1 MSQYERRMGYLNN
14 NKIIYRRYPIKDR
27 PSEVYTWGYFYEN
40 GTHECYELFRS
51 KAKITTY
58 KSLKWHLLVLWYLNP
73 SMTQDKFVELARY
86 IVKEKNGF
94 VAFKISDQTLNQI
107 VHDVSMSDLEE
118 APNNK
123 ARKIIFKDATGLTT
137 SEKLSIVGQLIG
149 RTKKATPEDI
159 YDTMLYLND
168 LNQKITI
175 AKIAKSLNVSTRTVY
190 RNMTNELKKE
200 KELLNNEI

>member
-1 MSQYERRMGYLNN
+1 
-14 NKIIYRRYPIKDR
+14 
-27 PSEVYTWGYFYEN
+27 
-40 GTHECYELFRS
+40 
-51 KAKITTY
+51 
-58 KSLKWHLLVLWYLNP
+58 
-73 SMTQDKFVELARY
+73 
-86 IVKEKNGF
+86 
-94 VAFKISDQTLNQI
+94 
-107 VHDVSMSDLEE
+107 MSDLEE
-118 APNNK
+118 APTNK

-149 RTKKATPEDI
+149 RAKKATPEDI

-190 RNMTNELKKE
+190 RSMTNELKKE